1 MPKSGTEGNSESG
14 GGSGKETKTLY
25 ACGLDAAVDV
35 VGGKWKPMILWALY
49 AGATLRFGEL
59 RRHIAGIS
67 EKVLIQQLRE
77 LESDGIVHREVYRE
91 VPPKV
96 EYSLTPLGQ
105 SLNEALIPLGVWG
118 DEHMQQ
124 LVANRECKKDGKAA

>member
-1 MPKSGTEGNSESG
+1 MPKRGAEGNSESTG
-14 GGSGKETKTLY
+14 GGAGDGGKESKQFY
-25 ACGLDAAVDV
+25 VCGLDAAVDV

-49 AGATLRFGEL
+49 AGRTLRFGEL
-59 RRHIAGIS
+59 RRHISGVS

-77 LESDGIVHREVYRE
+77 LASDGIVHREVYRE

-96 EYSLTPLGQ
+96 EYSLTPLGL

-118 DEHMQQ
+118 DEHMRQ
-124 LVANRECKKDGKAA
+124 LVANKEGKAA

>member
-1 MPKSGTEGNSESG
+1 MPKTGAEGNKES
-14 GGSGKETKTLY
+14 KPLY

-49 AGATLRFGEL
+49 AGKVQRFGEL
-59 RRHIAGIS
+59 RRNLTGIS

-77 LESDGIVHREVYRE
+77 LETDGIVHREVYRE

-96 EYSLTPLGQ
+96 EYSLTDLGQ
-105 SLNEALIPLGVWG
+105 SLNAALIPLGIWG
-118 DEHMQQ
+118 DEHMKV
-124 LVANRECKKDGKAA
+124 LVANRQGKCDEKVA